1 MSSDNNS
8 SAISPSDLQMIQ
20 SVLDDAGY
28 DANVL
33 ATDQRLFNAAA
44 LLVMKLF
51 LAGETSPYALV
62 AQLERK
68 FGRASENNYKSPASR
83 YAIQRSPR
91 SLRGLER
98 GGTIVRA
105 QQNEADLQSWENEG
119 GSSASTRH
127 TLSSESTIA
136 PAVKEGQPCPTEH

>member
-1 MSSDNNS
+1 MSSDNNFY
-8 SAISPSDLQMIQ
+8 AISASDLQMIQ

-33 ATDQRLFNAAA
+33 ATDQRLFNTAA

-51 LAGETSPYALV
+51 LVGETSPYALL

-68 FGRASENNYKSPASR
+68 FGRASENIYKSPFAR
-83 YAIQRSPR
+83 YAIQGLPR
-91 SLRGLER
+91 NLRRLER
-98 GGTIVRA
+98 SGTNTRP
-105 QQNEADLQSWENEG
+105 QRNEADLQSWENEG

-127 TLSSESTIA
+127 TLPSESTIA
-136 PAVKEGQPCPTEH
+136 LAVKEGQPCPTAW